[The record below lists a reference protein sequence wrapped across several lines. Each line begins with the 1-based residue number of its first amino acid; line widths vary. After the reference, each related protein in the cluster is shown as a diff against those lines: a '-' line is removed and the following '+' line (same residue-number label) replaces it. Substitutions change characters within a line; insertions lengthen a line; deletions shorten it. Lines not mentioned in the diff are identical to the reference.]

1 MNNKFQITKIFV
13 NPFTVNTLII
23 KDGKIGL

>member
-13 NPFTVNTLII
+13 NRFTVNTLTI